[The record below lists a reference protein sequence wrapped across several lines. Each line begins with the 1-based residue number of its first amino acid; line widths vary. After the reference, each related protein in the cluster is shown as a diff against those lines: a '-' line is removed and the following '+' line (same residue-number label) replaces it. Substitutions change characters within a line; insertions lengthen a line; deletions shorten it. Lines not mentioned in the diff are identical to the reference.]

1 MATSASRSRAPLAPG
16 TRAPAFTL
24 SAPPDKMVSLFD
36 AKKIS
41 LGDYAGSPVVL
52 IFYPLAFSPV
62 CTDELAIFN
71 ELLPEFQ
78 EQHRAQVLGLSV
90 DSVWAHRAFAR
101 ERNLHF
107 PLLAD
112 FHPKGEVAQRYS
124 VYREEDGFSERALYV
139 IDGEQRIFWSHL
151 SPIDV
156 NPGADGVLDALE
168 RLSAR
173 QPQAEARP

>member
-1 MATSASRSRAPLAPG
+1 MAPSRSRVPLAPG
-16 TRAPAFTL
+16 TRAPPFTL
-24 SAPPDKMVSLFD
+24 SAPSDKMVALFD
-36 AKKIS
+36 
-41 LGDYAGSPVVL
+41 
-52 IFYPLAFSPV
+52 
-62 CTDELAIFN
+62 
-71 ELLPEFQ
+71 
-78 EQHRAQVLGLSV
+78 
-90 DSVWAHRAFAR
+90 
-101 ERNLHF
+101 RNLHF

-124 VYREEDGFSERALYV
+124 VYREQDGFCERALYV

>member
-1 MATSASRSRAPLAPG
+1 MAPSASRSRVPLAPG
-16 TRAPAFTL
+16 TRAPPFTL
-24 SAPPDKMVSLFD
+24 SAPADKVVSLFD
-36 AKKIS
+36 ARI
-41 LGDYAGSPVVL
+41 
-52 IFYPLAFSPV
+52 
-62 CTDELAIFN
+62 
-71 ELLPEFQ
+71 Q
-78 EQHRAQVLGLSV
+78 EQHRAQVLGVSV

-124 VYREEDGFSERALYV
+124 VYREQDGFSERALYV